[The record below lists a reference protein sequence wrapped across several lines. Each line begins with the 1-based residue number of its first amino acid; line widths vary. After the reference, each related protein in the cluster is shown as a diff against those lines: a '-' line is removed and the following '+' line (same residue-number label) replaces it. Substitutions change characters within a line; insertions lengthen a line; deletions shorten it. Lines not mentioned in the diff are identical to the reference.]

1 MGIWRIGFFAG
12 KNLLLIVLGLMALL
26 VSPAHAAGA
35 EPFVLGTDFEETSPM
50 GKWYRRIYGEV
61 FRRMGVP
68 LSFVVMP
75 TARLTIL
82 ADQGEVDG
90 QPSRVMAYAETH
102 PNQIRVDE
110 VLHEVRLGLY
120 TFNSV
125 TRPAQAGRIEDLA
138 SGKWLV
144 EYRRGVAICEKLL
157 KPLLPSDRISDVT
170 STDQGLK
177 KLKSGRTDYYCDFDA
192 AIRNEILTPE
202 YKGDV
207 RFRRALDLGV
217 GIQLYPYV
225 HKSRADLAPRLAE
238 TLRKVKAEGLVE
250 RYLREV
256 EREAENVR

>member
-1 MGIWRIGFFAG
+1 MRRIGSIAVKG
-12 KNLLLIVLGLMALL
+12 LLVLALGFMGLL
-26 VSPAHAAGA
+26 VSPAHATGS
-35 EPFVLGTDFEETSPM
+35 EPFVLGTDLDETSPI
-50 GKWYRRIYGEV
+50 GKWYRRIYGEI

-68 LSFVVMP
+68 LKVVQIP

-90 QPSRVMAYAETH
+90 QASRVLAYAETH
-102 PNQIRVDE
+102 PNQLRVDE

-120 TFNSV
+120 TYNSA
-125 TRPAQAGRIEDLA
+125 TRPDQPGRIEDLA

-157 KPLLPSDRISDVT
+157 KPVLPPDRISDVT
-170 STDQGLK
+170 SVDQGLK
-177 KLKSGRTDYYCDFDA
+177 KLKSGRTDYYCDFDT
-192 AIRNEILTPE
+192 AIRNELLMPE

-225 HKSRADLAPRLAE
+225 YKSRADLAPRLAE
-238 TLRKVKAEGLVE
+238 ALRKVKADGLIE

-256 EREAENVR
+256 EREAESAR